1 MQPLARLFPRVL
13 RTPPN
18 RVTGYVGVSLINR
31 SNKFEVRFKGK
42 YIGVFQTKVEAAVAY
57 ARAAAGE
64 EDAAAERDAAAE
76 EGEEEEEAPM
86 AATRERRTT
95 HKKNYRVMAS
105 AQQGQEQEEEQQE
118 RAGRVTQV
126 CSPAA
131 TACPA

>member
-64 EDAAAERDAAAE
+64 EDAAAE

-126 CSPAA
+126 CSPVA
-131 TACPA
+131 TACPV

>member
-18 RVTGYVGVSLINR
+18 RVTGYAGVSLNR
-31 SNKFEVRFKGK
+31 SNKFEVRFKGE
-42 YIGVFQTKVEAAVAY
+42 YIGLFQTKVEAAVAY

-64 EDAAAERDAAAE
+64 EDAAAE

-126 CSPAA
+126 CSPVA
-131 TACPA
+131 TACPV